1 MKMQLIRLSIAIFV
15 VSCVF
20 SGSVMAAG
28 QIPLSGIQ
36 DVFSGATPKSVSTV
50 SLYAPCALEKNT
62 VIPVSTLISSENGF
76 PVQGVG
82 VIITGSDTKSVL
94 ATGITDKNGQF
105 STDLVLPGD
114 MQEITL
120 VAQTDIPGTP
130 VLSDPVSVYFY

>member
-1 MKMQLIRLSIAIFV
+1 MPS
-15 VSCVF
+15 
-20 SGSVMAAG
+20 
-28 QIPLSGIQ
+28 SGIPGEL
-36 DVFSGATPKSVSTV
+36 SGATMKSVSTV

-62 VIPVSTLISSENGF
+62 SIPVSALISSENGY

-82 VIITGSDTKSVL
+82 VTITGSDTKSVL
-94 ATGITDKNGQF
+94 ATGITDNNGQF